1 MCGIVGYVGRRD
13 ACPIL
18 IKGLHRLE
26 YRGYDSAGVAL
37 INPDGRLNV
46 FKCKGKV
53 SDLEHFLDGK
63 DLGGNIGIAHT
74 RWATHGV
81 PNDANAH
88 PHYSES
94 ENIALIH
101 NGIIENYRVL
111 KDALEQNGYTF
122 RSSTDSEVLVNLIE
136 YVRATSGC
144 SLPEAVRQALRQ
156 VIGAYAIAVVE
167 KGKSAYV
174 GPEIMGK
181 KLGVIGLGAIGILV
195 ANAAAELGMDVY
207 GADPYLSVENAL
219 KLSGKVH
226 YVKSNK
232 EIFEKC
238 DYITLHVPAL
248 PDTKG
253 MINAEAIASMKKTV
267 RLLNFARDTLVD
279 EKAII
284 DALANGGMACYVT
297 DFATDGLIGLD
308 GVVAMPHLGAS
319 TPESED
325 NCAVM
330 AVREIVDYIEN
341 GNIRNSVN
349 LPNVEMAIS
358 GNAKICVIHKN
369 AEGLLNNITAPVSAA
384 GLNIENMV
392 SKSKKDYA
400 YTCLDVKGDASGIEA
415 AIKAVSGVVS
425 VRVIK

>member
-1 MCGIVGYVGRRD
+1 MVKGIIGKKVGMTQLFDENGKVVPVTVIEAGPCTVVQKKTVESDGYQAVQLGFGEVSAKKVNKAAAGHFKKANVAPKKTLREFRLEDVSAMNVGD
-13 ACPIL
+13 VLKADVFAAGDKVDVVGVSKGKGYQGV
-18 IKGLHRLE
+18 IKRYGQHRLRE
-26 YRGYDSAGVAL
+26 S
-37 INPDGRLNV
+37 
-46 FKCKGKV
+46 
-53 SDLEHFLDGK
+53 
-63 DLGGNIGIAHT
+63 
-74 RWATHGV
+74 HG
-81 PNDANAH
+81 
-88 PHYSES
+88 
-94 ENIALIH
+94 
-101 NGIIENYRVL
+101 
-111 KDALEQNGYTF
+111 T
-122 RSSTDSEVLVNLIE
+122 
-136 YVRATSGC
+136 
-144 SLPEAVRQALRQ
+144 
-156 VIGAYAIAVVE
+156 
-167 KGKSAYV
+167 